1 MGEKDQDEETEA
13 KDMTSNCDEQQQ
25 TPCGCSSSI
34 SNSSC
39 FPSEESLWLALATSN
54 PSYLEKSNRG

>member
-1 MGEKDQDEETEA
+1 MGKKDQDEETEG
-13 KDMTSNCDEQQQ
+13 KDMTSNFDEQQQ
-25 TPCGCSSSI
+25 TPRGCSSST

-39 FPSEESLWLALATSN
+39 LLSGEGLWLALATSN